1 MTAKPSATVPRPG
14 LVIRYAYLWR
24 SEARAGQQ
32 EGKDRP
38 CAVVVTTTRENDRTT
53 VYVAPI
59 THSPPHEQHH
69 AIELPAET
77 KRRLGLDD
85 ERSWIIATELNRFTW
100 PGPDVRPVG
109 RAGDERG
116 FAYGL
121 LPRNMTAD
129 LIERVREHVRRGQAR
144 AVERDEASRHGED

>member
-1 MTAKPSATVPRPG
+1 MTTPPVTEPRPG

-24 SEARAGQQ
+24 DEAAAGRE

-38 CAVVVTTTRENDRTT
+38 CAVVVTTRRENDRTT

-59 THSPPHEQHH
+59 THTPPRDPRH
-69 AIELPAET
+69 AIEVPAET

-85 ERSWIIATELNRFTW
+85 ERSWIVATELNAFTW
-100 PGPDVRPVG
+100 PGPDIRPVG
-109 RAGDERG
+109 RVGEDRG

-121 LPRNMTAD
+121 LPHAMTID
-129 LIERVREHVRRGQAR
+129 LAAMVRDCVREGR
-144 AVERDEASRHGED
+144 AKAVGRDEI